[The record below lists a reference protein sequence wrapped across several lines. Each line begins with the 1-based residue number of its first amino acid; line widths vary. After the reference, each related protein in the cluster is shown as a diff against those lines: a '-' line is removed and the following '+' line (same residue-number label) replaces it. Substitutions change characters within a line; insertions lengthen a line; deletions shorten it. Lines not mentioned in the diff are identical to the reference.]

1 MTLLSYVRDFAVR
14 FIGSN
19 HDSSWGTFGGNRNGE
34 PFAGFVFM
42 TVDRDRAE
50 KAAAALG
57 AAGLLCESTL
67 LAGETVF
74 VQADAIHGLTVGL
87 RSLSK

>member
-1 MTLLSYVRDFAVR
+1 MTLLNYLRDFAQR
-14 FIGSN
+14 FTQAN
-19 HDSSWGTFGGNRNGE
+19 HDSSWGTFGGDRNGE

-42 TVDRDRAE
+42 TVDSDRAE

-67 LAGETVF
+67 RAGETVR
-74 VQADAIHGLTVGL
+74 VRADAIHGLVVGL
-87 RSLSK
+87 RSLNR